1 MEIDKLAEIA
11 GKCRKLQD
19 QPNLE
24 LRIAAIREMGYPG
37 LDHQITMGSPTE
49 TFCLS
54 LVRAVVDR
62 FNVCPLLEWLI
73 KQPEIKTFSDT
84 QYLQRLINDKCRNQ
98 GSQDKQ
104 RIHIITGNK
113 GGVGKTLISL
123 ALACYYNSSGSRPLL
138 AADLNTTNADLHSIL
153 SRFQIPNGYHLI
165 PGYDLFPVTDFV
177 YTLRPHEPYE
187 IKGGASSFWGEVKTI
202 QQKSS
207 SVADFDLVIDTSQNV
222 ANLVT
227 GKSGFKLSDFRRDF
241 PKVDA
246 AFEKYIPSSYL
257 STWEDSLS
265 FLTSSNMDIF
275 VWIIWTWASFQ
286 DSVRSVFSDALWR
299 LNETNKVNVVHVLN
313 PSALIN
319 PRGGVLPTF
328 KNYIRWIEKKAI
340 EKERAKK
347 DFRNNLATLE
357 RVTEEAD
364 KAIQWFQERLQELPD
379 SEEHAVAGLHD
390 LMKLPATGP
399 IPYKRKNG
407 NGKTFEIDV
416 VKVLKSVS
424 PVKPIDSFRK
434 LYEGFID
441 YGGRP
446 NNILCITKH
455 NPKLRGYTELFCV
468 EEYRP
473 QSFDELSKKIDGIT
487 KDIAHFMKTL
497 TPGKI
502 ME

>member
-1 MEIDKLAEIA
+1 MEKIGKLAEIA

-37 LDHQITMGSPTE
+37 LDHQITMGFPTE

-54 LVRAVVDR
+54 LVRAVVER
-62 FNVCPLLEWLI
+62 FSVCPLLEWLI
-73 KQPEIKTFSDT
+73 KQPEIKIPSDIE
-84 QYLQRLINDKCRNQ
+84 YLQRLIDDECQQDQR
-98 GSQDKQ
+98 SQDKQ

-123 ALACYYNSSGSRPLL
+123 AIACYYNSNGSRPLL

-153 SRFQIPNGYHLI
+153 SRFQIPSNDPYI
-165 PGYDLFPVTDFV
+165 SGYDLFKVTDFV
-177 YTLRPHEPYE
+177 FTLRPNEPYE
-187 IKGGASSFWGEVKTI
+187 IKGGASSFWDEVKII
-202 QQKSS
+202 QQRSS
-207 SVADFDLVIDTSQNV
+207 PVADFDIVVDTSQNV

-227 GKSGFKLSDFRRDF
+227 SKSGFKLSDFRRDF

-246 AFEKYIPSSYL
+246 AFEKYMPSSYL
-257 STWEDSLS
+257 SAWEDSLS
-265 FLTSSNMDIF
+265 FLASSNKEIF

-286 DSVRSVFSDALWR
+286 DSVRSVFSDALR
-299 LNETNKVNVVHVLN
+299 SLAGTNKVNVVHVLN

-455 NPKLRGYTELFCV
+455 NPKLRGYTNG
-468 EEYRP
+468 
-473 QSFDELSKKIDGIT
+473 LS
-487 KDIAHFMKTL
+487 H
-497 TPGKI
+497 
-502 ME
+502 